1 MFNAERTKGLAI
13 SYKNVFEE
21 KAISNHRLIDVLCS
35 VNGGCN
41 LTGGA
46 LKVSRNTNFPP
57 VFIQFDINTGTNNAM
72 RRCIVPLVKTSVV
85 N

>member
-13 SYKNVFEE
+13 IYKNVFEE
-21 KAISNHRLIDVLCS
+21 KAISNHRLIDVLCC
-35 VNGGCN
+35 GGCN

-57 VFIQFDINTGTNNAM
+57 VFIQFDINTSTNNAM